1 MAINTLQQNIFKVT
15 LFIIVNV
22 FFYAC
27 SQDYAPKPSGYL
39 RIDFPK
45 KSYHLFNPANCPF
58 EFEIPDYSEA
68 ITDINSFSKPCW
80 YDINFKQFDGKINL
94 TYIEVNNDLNTH
106 LENCRKLAYKHTIK
120 ADGIDE
126 YIIRSDDL
134 KSSGILYSI
143 TGNAASSI
151 QFYLTDSIKHFIRGA
166 LYFNC
171 PPQSDS
177 LAPVIQFCEKDI
189 DQLIKTLRWK

>member
-1 MAINTLQQNIFKVT
+1 MSIHSHHKNF
-15 LFIIVNV
+15 FSV
-22 FFYAC
+22 FFIVATISFFYSC
-27 SQDYAPKPSGYL
+27 TQDYTPKPNGYL

-68 ITDINSFSKPCW
+68 VADTNGLSMPCW

-94 TYIEVNNDLNTH
+94 TYLAVNNNLNEH
-106 LENCRKLAYKHTIK
+106 LENSRKLAYKHAIK

-126 YIIRSDDL
+126 YVIQSADL

-151 QFYLTDSIKHFIRGA
+151 QFYLTDSTKHFIRGA

-177 LAPVIQFCEKDI
+177 LAPVISFCEKDI
-189 DQLIKTLRWK
+189 DHIIKTFKWK

>member
-1 MAINTLQQNIFKVT
+1 MTSSLTKNKIYKVVSILISIT
-15 LFIIVNV
+15 FLN
-22 FFYAC
+22 AC
-27 SQDYAPKPSGYL
+27 SQDYTPKPSGYL

-45 KSYHLFNPANCPF
+45 KSYHLFTPAGCPF
-58 EFEIPDYSEA
+58 EFEIPDYSNA
-68 ITDINSFSKPCW
+68 VADTNGLSKPCW

-94 TYIEVNNDLNTH
+94 TYIDVKNDLNTH
-106 LENCRKLAYKHTIK
+106 LENCRKLAYKHAIK

-126 YIIRSDDL
+126 FLIQSDDL
-134 KSSGILYSI
+134 KSNGILYSI

-151 QFYLTDSIKHFIRGA
+151 QFYLTDSTKHFIRGA

-177 LAPVIQFCEKDI
+177 LAPVITFCEKDI
-189 DQLIKTLRWK
+189 DHIIKTLKWK